1 MSRCSTCQVLVYFVA
16 SYLYEVVRLKSK
28 NGFSFEDALET
39 LQSEY
44 VSHYEKACMCE
55 PGTSPER
62 LYVYFFDLWMPKT
75 DELILFNPIQITM
88 QVVSGAFYSLR
99 LRTYNIYRNTTIP
112 FKQSL
117 ADSGEEKL
125 PFTMRQTSGR
135 TSLSE
140 GSHLPQ
146 PVGVRGE

>member
-55 PGTSPER
+55 PGTSPETIC
-62 LYVYFFDLWMPKT
+62 LFFRFVDAQ
-75 DELILFNPIQITM
+75 N
-88 QVVSGAFYSLR
+88 
-99 LRTYNIYRNTTIP
+99 
-112 FKQSL
+112 
-117 ADSGEEKL
+117 
-125 PFTMRQTSGR
+125 
-135 TSLSE
+135 
-140 GSHLPQ
+140 
-146 PVGVRGE
+146 

>member
-55 PGTSPER
+55 PGTSPETIC
-62 LYVYFFDLWMPKT
+62 LFFRFVDAQNGR
-75 DELILFNPIQITM
+75 INFIQ
-88 QVVSGAFYSLR
+88 SNSNHNASR
-99 LRTYNIYRNTTIP
+99 LRGILLIKVKN
-112 FKQSL
+112 L
-117 ADSGEEKL
+117 
-125 PFTMRQTSGR
+125 
-135 TSLSE
+135 
-140 GSHLPQ
+140 
-146 PVGVRGE
+146 

>member
-1 MSRCSTCQVLVYFVA
+1 MSAIMRRLVCV
-16 SYLYEVVRLKSK
+16 SQEP
-28 NGFSFEDALET
+28 AL
-39 LQSEY
+39 
-44 VSHYEKACMCE
+44 
-55 PGTSPER
+55 R
-62 LYVYFFDLWMPKT
+62 LYVYSFDLWMPKT
-75 DELILFNPIQITM
+75 EELILFNPIQITM